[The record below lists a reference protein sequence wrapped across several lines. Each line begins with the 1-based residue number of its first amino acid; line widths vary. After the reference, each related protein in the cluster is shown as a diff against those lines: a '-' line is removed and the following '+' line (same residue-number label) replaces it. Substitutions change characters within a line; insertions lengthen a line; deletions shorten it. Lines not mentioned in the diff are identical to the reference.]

1 MKSRKENIFIYISIF
16 FELAL
21 FVVLSLKIN
30 QLNFCSGPNDCN
42 IVLKSPLYNVY
53 SIGFSFIYFTLLLF
67 LMFFFILHLF
77 VKRKTFDFVL
87 LFLVVMQ
94 YICFICFDLQYNLL
108 LWGRVL
114 AYVILSLVTVINS
127 ISLFYNIRRKENSW
141 PSLYVV
147 ECTDKFGLTCR

>member
-1 MKSRKENIFIYISIF
+1 MKNRKENIFIYISLF
-16 FELAL
+16 FEIVL

-30 QLNFCSGPNDCN
+30 QLKFCSGPNDCN

-53 SIGFSFIYFTLLLF
+53 SIGFSFIYITLLLF
-67 LMFFFILHLF
+67 LLFFFILHLF

-94 YICFICFDLQYNLL
+94 DICFISFDLQYNLL

-114 AYVILSLVTVINS
+114 SYIILSLVTVINS
-127 ISLFYNIRRKENSW
+127 ISLFYNIRRKENS
-141 PSLYVV
+141 
-147 ECTDKFGLTCR
+147 

>member
-1 MKSRKENIFIYISIF
+1 MKSRKENIFVYISLF

-67 LMFFFILHLF
+67 LLFFFILHLF

-127 ISLFYNIRRKENSW
+127 ISLFYNIRRKENS
-141 PSLYVV
+141 
-147 ECTDKFGLTCR
+147 

>member
-1 MKSRKENIFIYISIF
+1 MKNKKENIFIYISLF
-16 FELAL
+16 FEIAL

-30 QLNFCSGPNDCN
+30 QVKFCSGPNDCN

-67 LMFFFILHLF
+67 LLCFFILHLF
-77 VKRKTFDFVL
+77 VKRKAFDFVL

-94 YICFICFDLQYNLL
+94 CICFISFDLQYNLL

-114 AYVILSLVTVINS
+114 SYMILSLVTVINS
-127 ISLFYNIRRKENSW
+127 ISLFYNIRRKENS
-141 PSLYVV
+141 
-147 ECTDKFGLTCR
+147 

>member
-1 MKSRKENIFIYISIF
+1 MKNKKENIFIYISLFLEI
-16 FELAL
+16 AL

-30 QLNFCSGPNDCN
+30 QVKFCSGPNDCN

-67 LMFFFILHLF
+67 LFFFFILHLF

-87 LFLVVMQ
+87 LFLAVMQ
-94 YICFICFDLQYNLL
+94 CICFISFDLQYNLL

-114 AYVILSLVTVINS
+114 SYMILSLVTVINT
-127 ISLFYNIRRKENSW
+127 ISLFYNIKRKENS
-141 PSLYVV
+141 
-147 ECTDKFGLTCR
+147 

>member
-1 MKSRKENIFIYISIF
+1 MKNKKENIFIYISLFLEI
-16 FELAL
+16 AL

-30 QLNFCSGPNDCN
+30 QVKFCSGPNDCN

-67 LMFFFILHLF
+67 LFFFFILHLF

-94 YICFICFDLQYNLL
+94 CICFISFDLQYNLL

-114 AYVILSLVTVINS
+114 SYMILSLVTVINS
-127 ISLFYNIRRKENSW
+127 ISLFYNIRRKENS
-141 PSLYVV
+141 
-147 ECTDKFGLTCR
+147 

>member
-1 MKSRKENIFIYISIF
+1 MKNKKENIFIYISLFLEI
-16 FELAL
+16 AL

-30 QLNFCSGPNDCN
+30 QVKFCSGPNDCN

-67 LMFFFILHLF
+67 LLCFFILHLF

-94 YICFICFDLQYNLL
+94 YICFISFDLQYNLL
-108 LWGRVL
+108 LWGRVF

-127 ISLFYNIRRKENSW
+127 ISLFYNIRRKENS
-141 PSLYVV
+141 
-147 ECTDKFGLTCR
+147 

>member
-1 MKSRKENIFIYISIF
+1 MKNRKENILIYISLFCEIV
-16 FELAL
+16 L

-30 QLNFCSGPNDCN
+30 QLKFCSGPNDCN
-42 IVLKSPLYNVY
+42 IVLKSPLYNIY

-67 LMFFFILHLF
+67 LLFFFILHLF
-77 VKRKTFDFVL
+77 VKRKMFDFVL

-114 AYVILSLVTVINS
+114 SYLILSLVTVINL
-127 ISLFYNIRRKENSW
+127 ISLFYNIRRKENS
-141 PSLYVV
+141 
-147 ECTDKFGLTCR
+147 

>member
-1 MKSRKENIFIYISIF
+1 MKNKKENIFIYISLFLEI
-16 FELAL
+16 AL

-30 QLNFCSGPNDCN
+30 QVKFCSGPNDCN

-67 LMFFFILHLF
+67 LLCFFILHLF

-94 YICFICFDLQYNLL
+94 YICFISFDLQYNLL

-114 AYVILSLVTVINS
+114 SYMILSLVTVINS
-127 ISLFYNIRRKENSW
+127 ISLFYNIRRKENS
-141 PSLYVV
+141 
-147 ECTDKFGLTCR
+147 

>member
-1 MKSRKENIFIYISIF
+1 MKNRKENIFIYIS
-16 FELAL
+16 LALEAVL
-21 FVVLSLKIN
+21 FVVLSLKIS
-30 QLNFCSGPNDCN
+30 QLRFCSGPDDCN

-67 LMFFFILHLF
+67 LLFFFILHLF
-77 VKRKTFDFVL
+77 IKRKTFDFVL

-94 YICFICFDLQYNLL
+94 FICFICFDLQYDLL

-127 ISLFYNIRRKENSW
+127 ISLFYNFRRKENS
-141 PSLYVV
+141 
-147 ECTDKFGLTCR
+147 

>member
-1 MKSRKENIFIYISIF
+1 MKNKKENIFIYISLFLEIV
-16 FELAL
+16 L

-30 QLNFCSGPNDCN
+30 QVKFCSGPNDCN

-67 LMFFFILHLF
+67 FFFFFILHLF

-87 LFLVVMQ
+87 LFLAVMQ
-94 YICFICFDLQYNLL
+94 YICFISFDLQYNLL
-108 LWGRVL
+108 LWGRVF

-127 ISLFYNIRRKENSW
+127 ISLFYNIRRKENS
-141 PSLYVV
+141 
-147 ECTDKFGLTCR
+147 

>member
-1 MKSRKENIFIYISIF
+1 MKNRKENIFIYISLFCEIV
-16 FELAL
+16 L

-30 QLNFCSGPNDCN
+30 QVKFCSGPNDCN

-67 LMFFFILHLF
+67 LLFFFILHLF

-94 YICFICFDLQYNLL
+94 DICFISFDLQYNLL

-114 AYVILSLVTVINS
+114 SYMILSLVTVINS
-127 ISLFYNIRRKENSW
+127 ISLFYNIRRKENS
-141 PSLYVV
+141 
-147 ECTDKFGLTCR
+147 

>member
-1 MKSRKENIFIYISIF
+1 MKNRKENIFIYISLF
-16 FELAL
+16 FELVL
-21 FVVLSLKIN
+21 FIVLSLKIN

-67 LMFFFILHLF
+67 LLFFFILHLF

-87 LFLVVMQ
+87 LFFAVMQ
-94 YICFICFDLQYNLL
+94 CICFICFDLQYNLL

-114 AYVILSLVTVINS
+114 SYMILSLVTVINS
-127 ISLFYNIRRKENSW
+127 ISLFYNIRRKENS
-141 PSLYVV
+141 
-147 ECTDKFGLTCR
+147 

>member
-1 MKSRKENIFIYISIF
+1 MKNRKENIFIYIS
-16 FELAL
+16 LALEAVL
-21 FVVLSLKIN
+21 FVVLSLKIS
-30 QLNFCSGPNDCN
+30 QLRFCSGPDDCN

-67 LMFFFILHLF
+67 LLFFFILHLF

-87 LFLVVMQ
+87 LFLAVMQ

-114 AYVILSLVTVINS
+114 SYMILSLVTVINS
-127 ISLFYNIRRKENSW
+127 ISLFYNIRRKENS
-141 PSLYVV
+141 
-147 ECTDKFGLTCR
+147 

>member
-1 MKSRKENIFIYISIF
+1 MKNRKENIFIYISLF
-16 FELAL
+16 FEIVL

-67 LMFFFILHLF
+67 LLFFFILHLF

-94 YICFICFDLQYNLL
+94 YICFISFDLQYNLL

-114 AYVILSLVTVINS
+114 SYMILSLVTVINS
-127 ISLFYNIRRKENSW
+127 ISLFYNIRRKENS
-141 PSLYVV
+141 
-147 ECTDKFGLTCR
+147 

>member
-1 MKSRKENIFIYISIF
+1 MKNKKENIFIYISLFLEI
-16 FELAL
+16 AL

-67 LMFFFILHLF
+67 LLCFFILHLF

-94 YICFICFDLQYNLL
+94 YICFISFDLQYNLL

-114 AYVILSLVTVINS
+114 SYMILSLVTVINS
-127 ISLFYNIRRKENSW
+127 ISLFYNIRRKENS
-141 PSLYVV
+141 
-147 ECTDKFGLTCR
+147 

>member
-1 MKSRKENIFIYISIF
+1 MKNKKENILIYISLF
-16 FELAL
+16 FEIVL

-30 QLNFCSGPNDCN
+30 QLKFCSGPNDCN
-42 IVLKSPLYNVY
+42 IVLKSPLYNIY

-67 LMFFFILHLF
+67 LLFFFILHLF
-77 VKRKTFDFVL
+77 VKRKMFDFIL

-114 AYVILSLVTVINS
+114 SYMILSLVIVINS
-127 ISLFYNIRRKENSW
+127 ISLFYNIRRKENS
-141 PSLYVV
+141 
-147 ECTDKFGLTCR
+147 

>member
-1 MKSRKENIFIYISIF
+1 MKNKKENIFIYISLFLEI
-16 FELAL
+16 AL

-30 QLNFCSGPNDCN
+30 QVKFCSGPNDCN

-67 LMFFFILHLF
+67 LLFFFILHLF

-94 YICFICFDLQYNLL
+94 CICFISFDLQYNLL

-114 AYVILSLVTVINS
+114 SYMILSLVTVINS
-127 ISLFYNIRRKENSW
+127 ISLFYNIRRKENS
-141 PSLYVV
+141 
-147 ECTDKFGLTCR
+147 

>member
-1 MKSRKENIFIYISIF
+1 MKNRKENIFIYISLF
-16 FELAL
+16 FEIVL

-30 QLNFCSGPNDCN
+30 QVKFCSGPNDCN

-67 LMFFFILHLF
+67 LLFFFILHLS

-94 YICFICFDLQYNLL
+94 DICFISFDLQYNLL

-114 AYVILSLVTVINS
+114 SYMILSLVTVINS
-127 ISLFYNIRRKENSW
+127 ISLFYNIGRKENS
-141 PSLYVV
+141 
-147 ECTDKFGLTCR
+147 

>member
-1 MKSRKENIFIYISIF
+1 MKNRKENILIYISLF
-16 FELAL
+16 FEIVL

-30 QLNFCSGPNDCN
+30 QLKFCSGPNDCN
-42 IVLKSPLYNVY
+42 IVLKSPLYNIY

-67 LMFFFILHLF
+67 LLFFFILHLF
-77 VKRKTFDFVL
+77 VKRKMFDFIL

-114 AYVILSLVTVINS
+114 SYMILSLVIVINS
-127 ISLFYNIRRKENSW
+127 ISLFYNIRRKENS
-141 PSLYVV
+141 
-147 ECTDKFGLTCR
+147 

>member
-1 MKSRKENIFIYISIF
+1 MKNKKENIFIYISLFLEI
-16 FELAL
+16 AL

-30 QLNFCSGPNDCN
+30 QVKFCSGPNDCN

-67 LMFFFILHLF
+67 LLCFFILHLF

-94 YICFICFDLQYNLL
+94 CICFISFDLQYNLL

-114 AYVILSLVTVINS
+114 SYMILSLVTVINS
-127 ISLFYNIRRKENSW
+127 ISLFYNIRRKENS
-141 PSLYVV
+141 
-147 ECTDKFGLTCR
+147 

>member
-1 MKSRKENIFIYISIF
+1 MKSMKENIFIYISLF

-67 LMFFFILHLF
+67 LLFFFILHLF

-94 YICFICFDLQYNLL
+94 CICFISFDLQYNLL
-108 LWGRVL
+108 LWGRVF

-127 ISLFYNIRRKENSW
+127 ISLFYNIRRKENS
-141 PSLYVV
+141 
-147 ECTDKFGLTCR
+147 

>member
-1 MKSRKENIFIYISIF
+1 MKNRKENIFIYISLF
-16 FELAL
+16 FEIVL

-30 QLNFCSGPNDCN
+30 QFKFCSGPNDCN
-42 IVLKSPLYNVY
+42 IVLKSPLYNIY

-67 LMFFFILHLF
+67 LLFFFILHLF
-77 VKRKTFDFVL
+77 VKRKMFDFVL

-114 AYVILSLVTVINS
+114 SYLILSLVTVINL
-127 ISLFYNIRRKENSW
+127 ISLFYNIRRKENS
-141 PSLYVV
+141 
-147 ECTDKFGLTCR
+147 

>member
-1 MKSRKENIFIYISIF
+1 MKNKKENIVIYISLFLEI
-16 FELAL
+16 AL

-30 QLNFCSGPNDCN
+30 QVKFCSGPNDCN

-67 LMFFFILHLF
+67 LLCFFILHLF

-94 YICFICFDLQYNLL
+94 YICFISFDLQYNLL

-127 ISLFYNIRRKENSW
+127 ISLFYNIRRKENS
-141 PSLYVV
+141 
-147 ECTDKFGLTCR
+147 

>member
-1 MKSRKENIFIYISIF
+1 MKNKKENIFIYISLFLEI
-16 FELAL
+16 AL

-30 QLNFCSGPNDCN
+30 QVKFCSGPNDCN

-67 LMFFFILHLF
+67 LLCFFILHLF

-94 YICFICFDLQYNLL
+94 YICFISFDLQYNLL

-114 AYVILSLVTVINS
+114 SYMILSLVTVINS
-127 ISLFYNIRRKENSW
+127 ISLFYNIRRKEN
-141 PSLYVV
+141 
-147 ECTDKFGLTCR
+147 G

>member
-1 MKSRKENIFIYISIF
+1 MKNRKENIFIYIS
-16 FELAL
+16 LALEAVL
-21 FVVLSLKIN
+21 FVVLSLKIS
-30 QLNFCSGPNDCN
+30 QLRFCSGPDDCN

-67 LMFFFILHLF
+67 LLFFFILHLF
-77 VKRKTFDFVL
+77 IKRKTFDFVL

-94 YICFICFDLQYNLL
+94 FICFICFDLQYNLL

-127 ISLFYNIRRKENSW
+127 MSLFYNFRRKENS
-141 PSLYVV
+141 
-147 ECTDKFGLTCR
+147 